1 MSEIEE
7 IPPVKSI
14 VAYIQVSIDSFGNM
28 IHHTPEPTVSAV
40 SIYKGYFT
48 SLEEAQHDQ
57 MLKSLKGTKTKIYP
71 LKITLT

>member
-14 VAYIQVSIDSFGNM
+14 VAYIQVSIDSTGHM
-28 IHHTPEPTVSAV
+28 IHHQPEPTLSMGP
-40 SIYKGYFT
+40 IYKGYFT

-57 MLKSLKGTKTKIYP
+57 MLKSLKGTKTKIFP